1 MNKKEERD
9 DYVFMQSVCQ
19 KRCLFDVSF
28 PFLLFT
34 FKLWHWGQREYE
46 HLQKA
51 LFLHLS
57 LLYLRLLNVLHP
69 NWSISHFIVLHNYF
83 IIRNNIM
90 QNMFNIEIFFNIWLF
105 NVLLLM
111 IVLAKM
117 SMLFN
122 YYQDSIE
129 FIKTEVHPGKGKWK
143 SVQN

>member
-57 LLYLRLLNVLHP
+57 LLYLRLLNVVHCI
-69 NWSISHFIVLHNYF
+69 WFCSRFIVLHNYF

-90 QNMFNIEIFFNIWLF
+90 LNMCNIEMFWTFDYTGKHRHFLEKMKHKICTKFKQIFCIYWLCDKIHWHE
-105 NVLLLM
+105 N
-111 IVLAKM
+111 K
-117 SMLFN
+117 
-122 YYQDSIE
+122 
-129 FIKTEVHPGKGKWK
+129 
-143 SVQN
+143 